1 MTKITA
7 SNAVGMM
14 ESVLVRLEEPPF
26 SQISRILIG
35 FLLQPAVARL
45 STRDVAAPS
54 LIGAFLGTLV
64 ALRILP
70 AVLRKLLPFSQ
81 PTQTRW
87 AERRVIAKRYDSY
100 QWQKLLWIGIGLGS
114 YAVLFGP
121 AARSHIALAAICLV
135 SGLLGLI
142 AWRWSDGVPK
152 RRGAQAS
159 LTHGSR

>member
-26 SQISRILIG
+26 SQISRIWIG

-70 AVLRKLLPFSQ
+70 AVLRKLLPFCQ
-81 PTQTRW
+81 PTQAIWPQRPL
-87 AERRVIAKRYDSY
+87 IAKRYESS
-100 QWQKLLWIGIGLGS
+100 QSQ
-114 YAVLFGP
+114 
-121 AARSHIALAAICLV
+121 
-135 SGLLGLI
+135 
-142 AWRWSDGVPK
+142 
-152 RRGAQAS
+152 
-159 LTHGSR
+159 